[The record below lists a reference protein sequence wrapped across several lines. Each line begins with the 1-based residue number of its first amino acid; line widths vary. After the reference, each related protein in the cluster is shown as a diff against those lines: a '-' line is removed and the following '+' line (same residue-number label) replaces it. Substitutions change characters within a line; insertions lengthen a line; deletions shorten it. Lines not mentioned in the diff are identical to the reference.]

1 MAEYKSNIMEAIQNW
16 NDKHPELRKKTL
28 KSIATELGISTSA
41 LSQIDQS
48 SQFQKHA
55 SVILESDVK
64 FEQMTIFNLYL
75 KLDIPLVNKFQK
87 IIEILDCQIYDLI
100 KVVEIVEGISS

>member
-28 KSIATELGISTSA
+28 KSIAAELGISTSA

-48 SQFQKHA
+48 SQFQKLGL
-55 SVILESDVK
+55 VINQPDENFDKVDVFK
-64 FEQMTIFNLYL
+64 LYQ
-75 KLDIPLVNKFQK
+75 KLDIPLINKLQK
-87 IIEILDCQIYDLI
+87 IIEILDCQIYNLI
-100 KVVEIVEGISS
+100 KVVENVEGISS